1 MNRIM
6 VMGVSAGA
14 GKSTFARKLGEL
26 LNINVHHLDV
36 LYWKPNWVEA
46 PLEEFTADQQKIVAQ
61 NQWIIE
67 GNYHNTYDIR
77 VQNADTI
84 IYLELPLIV
93 CLYRVFKRW
102 ILNVGKTRPDMG
114 KDCKEKLDWAF
125 IKFICTTYYPRKKKM
140 EARFQTFKETD
151 SKKKVIVLK
160 NKKEICSYL
169 ETLSLK
175 GRES

>member
-46 PLEEFTADQQKIVAQ
+46 TLEEFAADQQKIAAQ

-67 GNYHNTYDIR
+67 GNYQNTYDIR

-84 IYLELPLIV
+84 IYLELPLMI

-102 ILNVGKTRPDMG
+102 ILNVGRTRPDMG

-125 IKFICTTYYPRKKKM
+125 IKFIFTTYYPRKKKM
-140 EARFQTFKETD
+140 KERLQAFKGTGSE
-151 SKKKVIVLK
+151 KKVIVLN
-160 NKKEICSYL
+160 NKKEIRSYL
-169 ETLSLK
+169 ETLSLR